1 MANQFRISNSAAKRL
16 ADSFDDEVNVG
27 GAVASMRILDGAQPA
42 DPDTVESGTL
52 GAEILF
58 GAVAF
63 GGATDGAPGGLITLG
78 GVPLSDASADAAI
91 DPATYFRIRNDN
103 SGAPDDVADGS
114 VGTADADLILNTTS
128 ISAGSIVTL
137 NSMTVTMPET

>member
-1 MANQFRISNSAAKRL
+1 MANNFRVSNSTAKRL
-16 ADSFDDEVNVG
+16 ADAVDDEVNVG
-27 GAVASMRILDGAQPA
+27 GAVASMRLLNGAQPA
-42 DPDTVESGTL
+42 DPDTAETGTL

-63 GGATDGAPGGLITLG
+63 GGATDAAPGGLITLA

-103 SGAPDDVADGS
+103 SGTPDDVCDGEI
-114 VGTADADLILNTTS
+114 GTSGADLNLNTTA
-128 ISAGSIVTL
+128 ISAGAIVTL
-137 NSMTVTMPET
+137 NSMTVNMPES